1 MHVTTRSVL
10 SAAAAALVAGA
21 GVLGEPWVTLAAL
34 AVALGFAVGWPT
46 LLRLPAPQ
54 GSAVVVALGGGG
66 GVLAVS
72 LTRGDPVLRGL
83 PEVVALAVLLAF
95 VNELARSGGRPRLVE
110 SVSGGVS
117 GVLLA
122 SAAAGWV
129 AALRTP
135 AGVGLVVAGALALFF
150 AAAAS
155 AVPFGGWTAAGLTM
169 FAGALGG
176 VGSGVVM
183 AQVGPAAGGADRRRG
198 GPAGRGAAP
207 AVRARAG
214 VVAPV
219 RRGRGPAAPGVRERD
234 PGVRRRAR
242 AARLTACRGGG
253 RRRVR
258 LGSGA

>member
-21 GVLGEPWVTLAAL
+21 GVLGEPWVTLAAV

-95 VNELARSGGRPRLVE
+95 VHELARSDGRRRLVE
-110 SVSGGVS
+110 SVAGGVS

-135 AGVGLVVAGALALFF
+135 VGVGLVVTGALALFF

-155 AVPFGGWTAAGLTM
+155 AVPFGGWTAAGLTV

-176 VGSGVVM
+176 VGGGVVM
-183 AQVGPAAGGADRRRG
+183 AQVGPAAGGLIGVAVGLLVAVLHLLFERVPALSRRTAAVSALLLPVSVSG
-198 GPAGRGAAP
+198 ILVYVVGR
-207 AVRARAG
+207 V
-214 VVAPV
+214 
-219 RRGRGPAAPGVRERD
+219 
-234 PGVRRRAR
+234 
-242 AARLTACRGGG
+242 L
-253 RRRVR
+253 
-258 LGSGA
+258 LG